1 MSKSY
6 WEKGPLAI
14 TNIFITSCIKG
25 FKVTVK
31 GQGHKG
37 QNLNYSFLT
46 FQVKVKVTGSR
57 SWSQGHE
64 VKVKVKNSK
73 TIEK

>member
-14 TNIFITSCIKG
+14 TNIFCYIMHKG
-25 FKVTVK
+25 FKVI

-37 QNLNYSFLT
+37 QNLNYPFFT
-46 FQVKVKVTGSR
+46 FQVKVTGSR
-57 SWSQGHE
+57 SRSQGH
-64 VKVKVKNSK
+64 KVKNSNFQF